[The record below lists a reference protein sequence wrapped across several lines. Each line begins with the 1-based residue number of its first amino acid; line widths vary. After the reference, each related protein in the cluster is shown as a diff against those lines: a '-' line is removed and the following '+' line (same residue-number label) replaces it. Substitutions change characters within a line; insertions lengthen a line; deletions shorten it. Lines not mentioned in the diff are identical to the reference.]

1 MKAHDR
7 DHLDEWLDKALQ
19 QYGNAEPRLG
29 LESRILANMEAARE
43 SGVFG
48 RPFGWLFAAAS
59 LAAVLIAIWLGI
71 WHRPL
76 AVPQRVAGQQAAA
89 NAVPPSGVQT
99 IPAARPRHRGMQ
111 RRRQVNG
118 ASTVELAGGPKLE
131 QFPSPRPLSE
141 QEILLA
147 RYVQHFPAEAVLIAQ
162 RQGEFQQEI
171 QQAEQEM
178 KTISRSSERQER

>member
-1 MKAHDR
+1 MKTRDS

-19 QYGNAEPRLG
+19 QYGNPEPRIG

-59 LAAVLIAIWLGI
+59 LAVMLIVIWLGI

-76 AVPQRVAGQQAAA
+76 AAPQRVAGQQTAG
-89 NAVPPSGVQT
+89 NAVPQSGVKT
-99 IPAARPRHRGMQ
+99 LLAARPRHTGTKLPP
-111 RRRQVNG
+111 RRQ
-118 ASTVELAGGPKLE
+118 THLAHAGLSREPRLD

-141 QEILLA
+141 QEVLLTQYAKRFPTEA
-147 RYVQHFPAEAVLIAQ
+147 RLVAREQDK
-162 RQGEFQQEI
+162 FQQEI

-178 KTISRSSERQER
+178 KDASPDSKQ